1 MPGGSAAF
9 DSTRE
14 IINRA
19 VRLRPRYSPSFIT
32 DKGARRKGP
41 GGRRMDGDYAVTEAE
56 PSKLIKFQVI
66 AGPARPS
73 GTYKLE
79 AAGNATRVTFV
90 LDYQT
95 KGLARLMD
103 GMIGKTMQ
111 SEVGTLSNLKA
122 YLESH
127 PA

>member
-1 MPGGSAAF
+1 
-9 DSTRE
+9 
-14 IINRA
+14 
-19 VRLRPRYSPSFIT
+19 
-32 DKGARRKGP
+32 
-41 GGRRMDGDYAVTEAE
+41 MDGDYEVTEAE
-56 PSKLIKFQVI
+56 PNKLIKFQVI